1 MLGWRLPMGRV
12 RFVIVAA
19 LSVVAMPLTGSLAPW
34 FAAPIRWLPDHE
46 TRVIVGLVMTVFVV
60 ALWLLS
66 ATVLLVS
73 TARRLKDMGATRWL
87 TPLSLGAEWVLQA
100 PRLFD
105 PSFWSDRPLMAALV
119 LAMIVWIG
127 ILALTPGR
135 AARRN
140 PDAMAAEF
148 T

>member
-1 MLGWRLPMGRV
+1 MFGWRLPMGRV
-12 RFVIVAA
+12 RFIVLAG
-19 LSVVAMPLTGSLAPW
+19 LCILAMPLTASLGPW
-34 FAAPIRWLPDHE
+34 FAGWIRWLPNHE
-46 TRVIVGLVMTVFVV
+46 TRMIVGLVMTVFVI

-87 TPLSLGAEWVLQA
+87 TPLSLGAEWVLRT

-105 PSFWSDRPLMAALV
+105 PAFWSDRPLVTALV
-119 LAMIVWIG
+119 LAMLVWLAV
-127 ILALTPGR
+127 LALTPGR
-135 AARRN
+135 ASRRG
-140 PDAMAAEF
+140 PDAMATEF

>member
-1 MLGWRLPMGRV
+1 MFGWRLPMGRV
-12 RFVIVAA
+12 RFAIVAA
-19 LSVVAMPLTGSLAPW
+19 LCVLAMPLTGSLGPW

-87 TPLSLGAEWVLQA
+87 TPLSLGAEWVLRT

-105 PSFWSDRPLMAALV
+105 PAFWSHEPMTTALV
-119 LAMIVWIG
+119 LAMIVWMA

-135 AARRN
+135 AARRR
-140 PDAMAAEF
+140 PDAAAAEF